1 MRWLLILP
9 FLLLIAQTGRAA
21 PPPTRS
27 EVIFANLMKEVQTLT
42 ETFGK
47 DGVITADY
55 TTASKALVAK
65 AANDLKTE
73 IERAGPDQLLA
84 PEPNREVSLWLGVS
98 VYWGLVEI
106 LDVLLEY
113 PAAKT
118 QVNGSFGQDS
128 LWSVAAVGGAQSV
141 RVCGDTHLD
150 IGAMIFPGYYG
161 SDPQQSPFITVRR
174 KLEAAGATARP
185 EEARRRWLNQCR
197 PREPITLMHPNGTTE
212 SFTPEGPTEY
222 IPGARDRV
230 ANAPDILGAI
240 LAEIQS
246 QVTPQGLPMPRF

>member
-1 MRWLLILP
+1 M
-9 FLLLIAQTGRAA
+9 
-21 PPPTRS
+21 
-27 EVIFANLMKEVQTLT
+27 NLVQEVQALT
-42 ETFGK
+42 EKFGK

-55 TTASKALVAK
+55 TASSKALVAK

-73 IERAGPDQLLA
+73 IERSGPDQVLA
-84 PEPNREVSLWLGVS
+84 PEPNRDASLWLGIS

-106 LDVLLEY
+106 LDLLLEY
-113 PAAKT
+113 PAAKA
-118 QVNGSFGQDS
+118 QVNSTVGQDS
-128 LWSVAAVGGAQSV
+128 LWSVAATGGAQAV

-161 SDPQQSPFITVRR
+161 SDPRQSPFIAVRR
-174 KLEAAGATARP
+174 KLEEAGATARP
-185 EEARRRWLNQCR
+185 DEAQQRWLNRCK
-197 PREPITLMHPNGTTE
+197 PPEPIIVSGPNGASH

-230 ANAPDILGAI
+230 ANAPDILEAI

-246 QVTPQGLPMPRF
+246 QMTPQGLPKPRY